1 MKINS
6 DLERIGDQA
15 VNVAENV
22 VKILPHPPLKPLID
36 IPRMAEIAEKMTRD
50 ALDSFVRRDPALAR
64 DVLRRD
70 DEVDQLKDQVFRE
83 LLTYMMADPGTIQRA
98 LVPDPDQ
105 PQPGAGRR
113 PRHQH
118 RGGRDLPGG
127 GEGRAPPPS
136 RGGEGLMKDRAS
148 ARTAPPRRPRAGR
161 PPTPGAG
168 CCSSR
173 TTRDIGEAISYQLEK
188 VGLQVKVAKTGEEGL
203 EAVRRGVDL
212 VLLDL
217 NLPGMDGL
225 EVCRMIRRQTTTAH
239 VPIIIVSARADEVDR
254 VLGLEMGADDYMVKP
269 FSLKELAARC
279 RVALRRNGGAGG
291 DAPQGYRDENFEVE
305 FDSYIVRYQGQEI
318 RLTHKEFELFRY
330 MVERAGRVLTRE
342 RLLERVWGYESDV
355 ETRSIDAHI
364 RRLRLKLGPA
374 RNHVETVVG
383 LGYRF
388 VK

>member
-1 MKINS
+1 
-6 DLERIGDQA
+6 
-15 VNVAENV
+15 
-22 VKILPHPPLKPLID
+22 
-36 IPRMAEIAEKMTRD
+36 
-50 ALDSFVRRDPALAR
+50 
-64 DVLRRD
+64 
-70 DEVDQLKDQVFRE
+70 
-83 LLTYMMADPGTIQRA
+83 
-98 LVPDPDQ
+98 
-105 PQPGAGRR
+105 
-113 PRHQH
+113 
-118 RGGRDLPGG
+118 
-127 GEGRAPPPS
+127 
-136 RGGEGLMKDRAS
+136 MKDRAT
-148 ARTAPPRRPRAGR
+148 ARSIPSTPPPGPAAGAADARRRVVLIEDD
-161 PPTPGAG
+161 T
-168 CCSSR
+168 
-173 TTRDIGEAISYQLEK
+173 DIGEAISYQLEK

-225 EVCRMIRRQTTTAH
+225 EVCRMIRKQTTTAH

-254 VLGLEMGADDYMVKP
+254 VLGLEMGADDYVVKP

-279 RVALRRNGGAGG
+279 RVALRRMGGNGG

-305 FDSYIVRYQGQEI
+305 FDSYIVRYRGQEI

>member
-1 MKINS
+1 VKA
-6 DLERIGDQA
+6 ERAERTPAAPMPPPPDSRRRVLLIEDDGD
-15 VNVAENV
+15 
-22 VKILPHPPLKPLID
+22 
-36 IPRMAEIAEKMTRD
+36 IAE
-50 ALDSFVRRDPALAR
+50 A
-64 DVLRRD
+64 
-70 DEVDQLKDQVFRE
+70 
-83 LLTYMMADPGTIQRA
+83 
-98 LVPDPDQ
+98 
-105 PQPGAGRR
+105 
-113 PRHQH
+113 
-118 RGGRDLPGG
+118 
-127 GEGRAPPPS
+127 
-136 RGGEGLMKDRAS
+136 
-148 ARTAPPRRPRAGR
+148 
-161 PPTPGAG
+161 
-168 CCSSR
+168 
-173 TTRDIGEAISYQLEK
+173 IGYQLEK

-225 EVCRMIRRQTTTAH
+225 EVCRLIRRQTTTAH
-239 VPIIIVSARADEVDR
+239 LPIIIVSARADEVDR
-254 VLGLEMGADDYMVKP
+254 VLGLEMGADDYVVKP

-279 RVALRRNGGAGG
+279 RVALRRLGGGG

-305 FDSYIVRYQGQEI
+305 FDAYIVRYRGQEI